1 MENNK
6 PKNFDSSFLYG
17 KSNYQS
23 QLFEFVIKSHRID
36 KTSDSFDDI
45 RYMVKKNQYTS
56 CLSVLLD
63 KPNIVFMISQT
74 PMSRAFKV
82 FASKDVKEDGQVKVF
97 VDVSEIIGYKDGN
110 YELKPRDLNI
120 FMSYLV
126 AALSTYI
133 YYTDP
138 SKLINNT
145 TMYTCGTN
153 AFSKLVTNIID
164 YMRIGGVENVRPM
177 VLYLAAMY
185 YQISLLR
192 KDATSTVRQK
202 ALKISGLSTRD
213 ADIIDVQVPTAMY
226 DNIES
231 FVNAIAKVIKV
242 DELHLDNFIDKWIFL
257 YGSGTQ
263 FATELYF
270 EFSNMLTHAYVGAY
284 INNQKQIEKF
294 VGRDMVDF
302 TNTLFKIG
310 SGLLNDRY

>member
-1 MENNK
+1 MDIMK

-17 KSNYQS
+17 KGNYQS
-23 QLFEFVIKSHRID
+23 QLFEFVIKSHRVD
-36 KTSDSFDDI
+36 KSADSFDDI

-56 CLSVLLD
+56 CLSTLLD

-97 VDVSEIIGYKDGN
+97 VDVSEIIGYKDGI
-110 YELKPRDLNI
+110 YELKNKDLNI

-133 YYTDP
+133 YYADP

-145 TMYTCGTN
+145 TMYSCGTS
-153 AFSKLVTNIID
+153 AFAKLSTNIID
-164 YMRIGGVENVRPM
+164 YMRIGGVDNVRPK
-177 VLYLAAMY
+177 VLYLSAMY
-185 YQISLLR
+185 YQVNLLR

-202 ALKISGLSTRD
+202 AIKIAGLTSRD
-213 ADIIDVQVPTAMY
+213 ADIIDVQVPPAMY
-226 DNIES
+226 DTIET

-242 DELHLDNFIDKWIFL
+242 DSLKLDNYIDKWIFL

-270 EFSNMLTHAYVGAY
+270 EFSNMITHAYVGAY

-302 TNTLFKIG
+302 TNALFKIG